1 MLRKKIISI
10 AKEKLNLFSRLR
22 LTNLEKKVLN
32 KKKFIKYD
40 YNKKNLFF
48 ELVPDYYYLCYYVSL
63 FNSKRFKNYNKIGI
77 WTYFLPTQNNVNFA
91 TFVLRRIYQIIYYF
105 LLKKKWVTLYRIA
118 GISKCLNLTNSEFFF
133 KKKKK
138 FFGNKTELN
147 NQKILNLK
155 FKRILIGDLIYD
167 TYLRFRNSP
176 TINFKDK
183 FINYLIFKCHEVI
196 EDLQQLFKKYKPEI
210 YFTGYCTY
218 LQHGLPVRYFLS
230 KKLKVY
236 SGKNNIQL
244 NKKLSQKHFY
254 HHPNHK
260 LFKENFNKMKN
271 KNNIIKLSKDHLK
284 LRYNQYSN
292 LIPQYLKYNPYKKNR
307 ILEKKYLKKLKEVRG
322 VLFLQNFHDAPH
334 SWGKMIFPDFYTW
347 CIYTLNLI
355 RKYRLPIAV
364 KPHPNEKFFVN
375 VMKMPNIIDKLKIKY
390 KDLIWLDSKLSNQFI
405 FKYIKF
411 GISASGSILYELALF
426 NKIAISCGD
435 HPGRYFNFCNEAKN
449 QNEYRNLLINYKKLK
464 KKKIKKNDLY
474 VFNYMYNLDYQ
485 NAISLKNRNL
495 ENFLMKQKIFDF
507 KDLSY
512 IQKSN

>member
-1 MLRKKIISI
+1 
-10 AKEKLNLFSRLR
+10 
-22 LTNLEKKVLN
+22 
-32 KKKFIKYD
+32 
-40 YNKKNLFF
+40 
-48 ELVPDYYYLCYYVSL
+48 
-63 FNSKRFKNYNKIGI
+63 
-77 WTYFLPTQNNVNFA
+77 
-91 TFVLRRIYQIIYYF
+91 
-105 LLKKKWVTLYRIA
+105 
-118 GISKCLNLTNSEFFF
+118 
-133 KKKKK
+133 
-138 FFGNKTELN
+138 
-147 NQKILNLK
+147 
-155 FKRILIGDLIYD
+155 
-167 TYLRFRNSP
+167 
-176 TINFKDK
+176 
-183 FINYLIFKCHEVI
+183 
-196 EDLQQLFKKYKPEI
+196 
-210 YFTGYCTY
+210 
-218 LQHGLPVRYFLS
+218 
-230 KKLKVY
+230 
-236 SGKNNIQL
+236 
-244 NKKLSQKHFY
+244 
-254 HHPNHK
+254 
-260 LFKENFNKMKN
+260 
-271 KNNIIKLSKDHLK
+271 
-284 LRYNQYSN
+284 
-292 LIPQYLKYNPYKKNR
+292 
-307 ILEKKYLKKLKEVRG
+307 
-322 VLFLQNFHDAPH
+322 
-334 SWGKMIFPDFYTW
+334 MIFPDFYTW